1 MPTVE
6 ERTAMLNSLLR
17 GELSAVETY
26 EQALVQIAN
35 EPGAEDLQRIAEEH
49 RQAAEV
55 LRRHIVERGG
65 KPAADS
71 GAWGT
76 VVRTVEGAAKLL
88 GNSSALQVLRS
99 GEEHGVNSYESALQ
113 DQNLD
118 DECKQLI
125 RSTLLPQTQ
134 AHLPVLD
141 RLLSGEKPE
150 LVTAPRVPPR

>member
-6 ERTAMLNSLLR
+6 ERTALLNSLLR

-26 EQALVQIAN
+26 EQALVQLAN
-35 EPGAEDLQRIAEEH
+35 EPGAADLQRIAEEH
-49 RQAAEV
+49 RQAAEA

-65 KPAADS
+65 KPSADS

-76 VVRTVEGAAKLL
+76 VVRTVEGAARLL
-88 GNSSALQVLRS
+88 GNSSTLQVLRT
-99 GEEHGVNSYESALQ
+99 GEEHGVNSYESTLQ
-113 DQNLD
+113 DQHMD
-118 DECKQLI
+118 EECKQLI

-141 RLLSGEKPE
+141 RLLGGEKPE
-150 LVTAPRVPPR
+150 LVAAPPAPPR

>member
-17 GELSAVETY
+17 GELAAVETY
-26 EQALVQIAN
+26 EQALLQVAK
-35 EPGAEDLQRIAEEH
+35 EPSGPDLQRISGEH

-65 KPAADS
+65 KPATDS

-88 GNSSALQVLRS
+88 GTGTALQVLKG
-99 GEEHGVNSYESALQ
+99 GEEHGVSSYQSALQ
-113 DQNLD
+113 DQNMD
-118 DECKQLI
+118 EECKQLI
-125 RSTLLPQTQ
+125 RATLLPQTQ

-141 RLLSGEKPE
+141 RFLNGHNGK
-150 LVTAPRVPPR
+150 

>member
-6 ERTAMLNSLLR
+6 ERTALLNSLLR

-26 EQALVQIAN
+26 EQALLQVPSG
-35 EPGAEDLQRIAEEH
+35 PGRPELRRIAEEH

-65 KPAADS
+65 KPAIDS
-71 GAWGT
+71 GTWGT

-88 GNSSALQVLRS
+88 GTGTALHVLRS

-113 DQNLD
+113 DANMD

-141 RLLSGEKPE
+141 RFLEGHDDAA
-150 LVTAPRVPPR
+150 APAGKAS